1 MNDLN
6 RDIDRYL
13 KDEMTPAERHAFEKK
28 ALNDPFLADALEG
41 HEPLSAE
48 QREQDLASLE
58 RKIQAASARNRSG
71 WFFPLRIAAGIAVL
85 MGVSW
90 WLFVREVEPTLDRAQ
105 EVESAQENAAI
116 TEETAEPSESPA
128 MAERIE
134 QPNVVDTK
142 PAPAGKVSPATG
154 GPDLATNTEPQKE
167 DETRA
172 GDGAAAIPQT
182 LKIESEAVNEE
193 LAKREVEAETRSKKA
208 NADLQR
214 TASPVAM
221 QLVSGQVRSAE
232 DNSPI
237 PGVNVIIKGTSLGT
251 VTDANGNYQLEVPVT
266 QNQLVYSFIG
276 FTSKEEAIKNPTQND
291 VTLDSDVSQLS
302 EVVVTGYGFDD
313 MGMPK
318 PSEYVTTLPE
328 PEGGRKAYQK
338 YLETNL
344 QYPQQALD
352 QKIEGRVTIQ
362 FTVTFDGRL
371 QDFNVIRSLGYGCD
385 EEVIR
390 LIRQGPAWS
399 PSKRNEVTRDSK
411 VRVRMRFK
419 LPDKKG

>member
-41 HEPLSAE
+41 HEPLSTE
-48 QREQDLASLE
+48 QREQDLATLE
-58 RKIQAASARNRSG
+58 RRIQAASARNRSG
-71 WFFPLRIAAGIAVL
+71 WFFPLRIAAGIAVV

-90 WLFVREVEPTLDRAQ
+90 WLFVREVEPTPDRAQ
-105 EVESAQENAAI
+105 QVESDQENAAI

-193 LAKREVEAETRSKKA
+193 LAKRELEAETRSKKA
-208 NADLQR
+208 NADVQR

-291 VTLDSDVSQLS
+291 VTLDADISQLS

>member
-1 MNDLN
+1 M
-6 RDIDRYL
+6 
-13 KDEMTPAERHAFEKK
+13 
-28 ALNDPFLADALEG
+28 
-41 HEPLSAE
+41 
-48 QREQDLASLE
+48 
-58 RKIQAASARNRSG
+58 
-71 WFFPLRIAAGIAVL
+71 
-85 MGVSW
+85 
-90 WLFVREVEPTLDRAQ
+90 
-105 EVESAQENAAI
+105 
-116 TEETAEPSESPA
+116 
-128 MAERIE
+128 
-134 QPNVVDTK
+134 
-142 PAPAGKVSPATG
+142 
-154 GPDLATNTEPQKE
+154 
-167 DETRA
+167 
-172 GDGAAAIPQT
+172 
-182 LKIESEAVNEE
+182 NEE

-208 NADLQR
+208 NADVQR

-232 DNSPI
+232 GNSPI
-237 PGVNVIIKGTSLGT
+237 PGANVIIKGTSLGT

-266 QNQLVYSFIG
+266 KNQLVYSFIG
-276 FTSKEEAIKNPTQND
+276 FTSKEEAIKKPTQND
-291 VTLDSDVSQLS
+291 VTLDADVSQLS

-318 PSEYVTTLPE
+318 PSEYVTPLPE

-362 FTVTFDGRL
+362 FTVTFDGRV

-390 LIRQGPAWS
+390 LLRQGPAWS